1 MNQLVQKTFLNIK
14 SLKIQGATAVAQT
27 IVRCLSQF
35 GQEIEKSKV
44 KEWEKE
50 LKKIADY
57 LLSARPTEPM
67 AQNGAKFIF
76 SELKNAKLKNA
87 KELKILLKKITLD
100 FYSTVL
106 ESNKLIVFQ
115 GKNLI
120 KKNDNVFTHCHSSL
134 VEQIFIQA
142 KKNINKFQVYQT
154 ETRPLFQGRITAKN
168 LLKEKIDTTM
178 VVDSSASFL
187 ISHNS
192 GKDLMMNKIILGADA
207 ILPDGSV
214 INKIGS
220 FGIAL
225 TAYQEKIPLY
235 VAASL
240 LKYHSKSWIK
250 IEKRSGKEIWQKAP
264 QNLKIINFAFDQ
276 IPAEYITGII
286 CESGI
291 VKPKEIKNYLK
302 KIYPFLS

>member
-1 MNQLVQKTFLNIK
+1 MKQLVQKAFQKIK
-14 SLKIQGATAVAQT
+14 SLKVQGATAIAQA
-27 IVRCLSQF
+27 VVDYLSQF
-35 GQEIEKSKV
+35 GQKIDKSEGEK
-44 KEWEKE
+44 WEKE

-67 AQNGAKFIF
+67 AQNGVKFIF
-76 SELKNAKLKNA
+76 SEFKKRKSQNV
-87 KELKILLKKITLD
+87 KESKILLKEISRDFSLATL
-100 FYSTVL
+100 
-106 ESNKLIVFQ
+106 EANKLIVFH
-115 GKNLI
+115 GKQLI
-120 KKNDNVFTHCHSSL
+120 KENNNIFTHCHSSL

-142 KKNINKFQVYQT
+142 KKEKNKFQVYQT
-154 ETRPLFQGRITAKN
+154 ETRPLFQGRITAQN

-192 GKDLMMNKIILGADA
+192 GKNLMMDKIILGADA
-207 ILPDGSV
+207 ILPNGSV

-220 FGIAL
+220 FGIAI
-225 TAYQEKIPLY
+225 TAHYEKIPLY

-250 IEKRSGKEIWQKAP
+250 IEKRPGKEIWQKAP

-286 CESGI
+286 CEQGI
-291 VKPKEIKNYLK
+291 IKPKEVKNYLK
-302 KIYPFLS
+302 KIYPFLA